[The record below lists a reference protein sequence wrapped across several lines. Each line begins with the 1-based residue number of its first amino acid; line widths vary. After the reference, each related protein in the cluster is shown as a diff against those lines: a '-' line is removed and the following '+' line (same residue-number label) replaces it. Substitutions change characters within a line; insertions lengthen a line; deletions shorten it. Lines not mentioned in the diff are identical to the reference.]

1 MLLQSPAGS
10 GKSVMIAE
18 IARLAVAKGGQVMFT
33 VHRKELVNQIK
44 QSFRENEVD
53 LTRCTILT
61 VGKIAHRL
69 NILPK
74 PTLIITDETH
84 HSLAKTYQ
92 TIYDYYQGVPR
103 LGFTATP
110 WRLNGKGLHDVYD
123 AMILG
128 PSIDWLIE
136 NHYLA
141 PYKYYSVKL
150 VDDAKLKKSSTGD
163 YTSKSMD
170 EAVGRTIF
178 GDVVKTYQ
186 EKTPGQQAI
195 VYAHSVE
202 FSKAIA
208 QAFQAAG
215 IEAAHADAKTP
226 SAERERIMSG
236 FKSGSLKVL
245 CNVDLISEGF
255 NVPDCSVVIMLRPT
269 ESLVLF
275 IQQSMR
281 SMRYRPDK
289 VATIIDHVGNYLRF
303 GLPDDEHQWTLADRK
318 KRKKQGASDAPPIR
332 TCEFCFAVIP
342 AAAVICPV
350 CGRKMEK
357 SSSEMET
364 DNTVELERIHG
375 SLDMKTDYNALR
387 YGRMKPAEAQNMED
401 LRGIAKSRG
410 YKPGWIWFQAKSRG
424 WTS

>member
-1 MLLQSPAGS
+1 
-10 GKSVMIAE
+10 MIAE

-92 TIYDYYQGVPR
+92 TIYDHYQGVPR

-150 VDDAKLKKSSTGD
+150 VNDAKLKKSSTGD

-178 GDVVKTYQ
+178 GDVIKTYQ

-375 SLDMKTDYNALR
+375 RLDMKTDYNALR

-401 LRGIAKSRG
+401 LYGIAKARG
-410 YKPGWIWFQAKSRG
+410 YKPGWAFFQGKQRG
-424 WTS
+424 LLTK

>member
-1 MLLQSPAGS
+1 
-10 GKSVMIAE
+10 MIAE

-69 NILPK
+69 NILSK

-303 GLPDDEHQWTLADRK
+303 GLPDDEYQWTLADRK
-318 KRKKQGASDAPPIR
+318 KKKQKVSDAPPIR

-342 AAAVICPV
+342 AASVVCPV
-350 CGRKMEK
+350 CGRQIEK
-357 SSSEMET
+357 SSSEIET

-375 SLDMKTDYNALR
+375 RLDMKTDYNTLR
-387 YGRMKPAEAQNMED
+387 YGRMKPDEAQNMED
-401 LRGIAKSRG
+401 LYGIAKARG
-410 YKPGWIWFQAKSRG
+410 YKPGWAFFQGRQRG
-424 WTS
+424 LLTK

>member
-1 MLLQSPAGS
+1 
-10 GKSVMIAE
+10 MIAE

-53 LTRCTILT
+53 LTKCTILT

-92 TIYDYYQGVPR
+92 TIYDHYQGVTR

-141 PYKYYSVKL
+141 SYEYYSVKL
-150 VDDAKLKKSSTGD
+150 VNDAKLKKSSTGD

-303 GLPDDEHQWTLADRK
+303 GLPDDEHPWTLDDRK
-318 KRKKQGASDAPPIR
+318 KKKKQGATDAPPIR

-342 AAAVICPV
+342 AASVVCPI
-350 CGRKMEK
+350 CGRQIEK
-357 SSSEMET
+357 SNSEIET
-364 DNTVELERIHG
+364 DNTVDLERIHG
-375 SLDMKTDYNALR
+375 RLDMKTDYNTLR
-387 YGRMKPAEAQNMED
+387 YGRMKPDEAQNMED
-401 LRGIAKSRG
+401 LYGIAKARG
-410 YKPGWIWFQAKSRG
+410 YKPGWAFFQGRQRG
-424 WTS
+424 LLTK

>member
-1 MLLQSPAGS
+1 
-10 GKSVMIAE
+10 MIAE

-33 VHRKELVNQIK
+33 VHRKELVSQIK

-53 LTRCTILT
+53 LTQCTILT

-92 TIYDYYQGVPR
+92 TIYDHYQGVPR

-141 PYKYYSVKL
+141 PYEYYSVKL

-202 FSKAIA
+202 FSRAVA
-208 QAFQAAG
+208 ESFQAAG
-215 IEAAHADAKTP
+215 IKAAHVDAKTP
-226 SAERERIMSG
+226 AGEREQIMSG
-236 FKSGSLKVL
+236 FKDGSLKVL

-303 GLPDDEHQWTLADRK
+303 GLPDDEHQWTLDDRK
-318 KRKKQGASDAPPIR
+318 KKKKKDATDAPPIR

-342 AAAVICPV
+342 AASVVCPV
-350 CGRKMEK
+350 CGRQIEK

-364 DNTVELERIHG
+364 DNTVELEQIHG
-375 SLDMKTDYNALR
+375 RLDMKTDYNTLR
-387 YGRMKPAEAQNMED
+387 YGRMKPDEAQNMED
-401 LRGIAKSRG
+401 LYGIAKARG
-410 YKPGWIWFQAKSRG
+410 YKPGWAFFQGRQRG
-424 WTS
+424 LLTK